1 MDKKLLKE
9 KLHDS
14 IEKTKKSIAT
24 YQELTKPVAPDVAYG
39 RVSRMDAINN
49 KSIFEAALRKNQE
62 KLKNLEFML
71 QEIDSDDFGNCVK
84 CGNAIAIERLLIR
97 PESIR
102 CQQCAD

>member
-1 MDKKLLKE
+1 MDKAHLKE
-9 KLHDS
+9 KLEDS
-14 IEKTKKSIAT
+14 IIKTKKSIAN
-24 YQELTKPVAPDVAYG
+24 YQEMTKPIAPDVAYG

-71 QEIDSDDFGNCVK
+71 QEIDAKDFGKCVS
-84 CGNAIAIERLLIR
+84 CGNPIAIERLLIR

-102 CQQCAD
+102 CQKCAD